1 MYQRMKSTETSEKVF
16 ERTMSKY
23 VESKGGMAIKLLSQ
37 FINGLPDRMYLL
49 PGGTAIFVEFKSTG
63 CKTRPIQCVILD
75 RIAALDFNVRVV
87 SNPEEYNDLKELI
100 DFYVNGR

>member
-1 MYQRMKSTETSEKVF
+1 MKSTETSEKVF

-23 VESKGGMAIKLLSQ
+23 VESKGGMAVKLLSQ

-49 PGGTAIFVEFKSTG
+49 PGGIVIFVEFKSTG
-63 CKTRPIQCVILD
+63 CKPRPIQRVILD

-87 SNPEEYNDLKELI
+87 SNPDEYNDLKELI

>member
-1 MYQRMKSTETSEKVF
+1 MKATETSEKVF

-23 VESKGGMAIKLLSQ
+23 VENKGGMAVKLLSQ

-49 PGGTAIFVEFKSTG
+49 PGGTAIFVEFKST
-63 CKTRPIQCVILD
+63 KYKPKPIQHIILH
-75 RIAALDFNVRVV
+75 RLAALDFNVRVV
-87 SNPEEYNDLKELI
+87 SNPDEYNDLKELI

>member
-1 MYQRMKSTETSEKVF
+1 MKATETSEKVF

-23 VESKGGMAIKLLSQ
+23 VESKGG
-37 FINGLPDRMYLL
+37 
-49 PGGTAIFVEFKSTG
+49 TVIFVEFKSTG
-63 CKTRPIQCVILD
+63 CKPRPIQRVILD

-87 SNPEEYNDLKELI
+87 SNPDEYDDLKDLI

>member
-1 MYQRMKSTETSEKVF
+1 MRSTETSEKVF

-23 VESKGGMAIKLLSQ
+23 VESKGGMAVKLLSQ

-63 CKTRPIQCVILD
+63 RKPRPIQRVILD

-87 SNPEEYNDLKELI
+87 SNPDEYNDLKELI

>member
-1 MYQRMKSTETSEKVF
+1 MKSTETSEKVF

-23 VESKGGMAIKLLSQ
+23 VENKGGMAVKLLSQ

-63 CKTRPIQCVILD
+63 CKPKPIQRVILD

-87 SNPEEYNDLKELI
+87 SNPDEYNDLKELI